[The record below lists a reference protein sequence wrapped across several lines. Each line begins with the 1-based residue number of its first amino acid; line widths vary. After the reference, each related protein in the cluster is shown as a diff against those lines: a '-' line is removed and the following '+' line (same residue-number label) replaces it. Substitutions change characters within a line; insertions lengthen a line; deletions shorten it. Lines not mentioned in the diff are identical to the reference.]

1 MTAKL
6 PTWRFVLLAVIGKF
20 AMGQTALIVLLSF
33 TTAAAAQDASRFY
46 ESKAQGWFW
55 YEPDPVEPEP
65 VPSPDVEPEPAT
77 VNVPAQTQPAA
88 PAPFSAEWMR
98 VNLPKYKDMAW
109 DNPTLEN
116 VRAYMYMQ
124 RFAVDRSEQFSR
136 MSELAV
142 LGDPFLDEINRRPLA
157 DYGTHQVERQAG
169 MFMEAAIADLAQKS
183 GLFFFFKAGEL
194 YSEAQAPIVW
204 DFQRQ
209 TGFEVLPISA
219 DGEPLSDNIYPN
231 FQADNGHGAELNIL
245 SYPAFFLVSEDGDI
259 ESVAQGMVAV
269 SDLKSRILVAAHRMG
284 LITDPDFE
292 KTRAVIP
299 IENDLSKLLTQR
311 AASDAAL
318 ANGDID
324 NFVEPSEL
332 MRRINLALDKKGD

>member
-1 MTAKL
+1 MFCFRERHLHFQPLCLSA
-6 PTWRFVLLAVIGKF
+6 LLAIFGF
-20 AMGQTALIVLLSF
+20 SHAT
-33 TTAAAAQDASRFY
+33 AAQDAPRFY
-46 ESKAQGWFW
+46 ENKAQGWFW
-55 YEPDPVEPEP
+55 YEPEPVEPDPTPPPTEPEP
-65 VPSPDVEPEPAT
+65 VIVSVPEPT
-77 VNVPAQTQPAA
+77 PPAA

-136 MSELAV
+136 VSELAV

-157 DYGTHQVERQAG
+157 DYGAHQVERQAG
-169 MFMEAAIADLAQKS
+169 MSMDATIADLAKKS
-183 GLFFFFKAGEL
+183 GLFFFFKSGEL

-209 TGFEVLPISA
+209 TGFEILPISA
-219 DGEPLSDNIYPN
+219 DGKPLSDNMYPD
-231 FQADNGHGAELNIL
+231 FQPDNGHSAELNIL

-259 ESVAQGMVAV
+259 EPVAQGMLAV
-269 SDLKSRILVAAHRMG
+269 SDIKSRILIAAHRMG
-284 LITDPDFE
+284 LITDPEFE
-292 KTRAVIP
+292 KTRSVIP
-299 IENDLSKLLTQR
+299 VGNDLSKLLTR
-311 AASDAAL
+311 KDTADTVFTNRDS
-318 ANGDID
+318 D

-332 MRRINLALDKKGD
+332 MRQIKLALDKKGD